1 MLSSISYPAHP
12 RSRGEH
18 TLDGEWIPRRRGSS
32 PLARGTQSS
41 QLWFMLPRRLIP
53 ARAGNTCLPFPI
65 RRYPAAHPRSRG
77 EHSMMFRCSLAG
89 NGSSPLARGTLF
101 ADVHKVIAARLIPA
115 RAGNTIGF
123 SLSHG
128 VTSAHPRSRGEHTKS
143 PSTTSYRRGSSPLAR
158 GTRLYSGF
166 HRLARRLIPAHAGN
180 TVKRDATID
189 LSTAHPRSRGEHP
202 NVCQVPKSELG
213 SSPLARGTRL

>member
-1 MLSSISYPAHP
+1 MSTP
-12 RSRGEH
+12 
-18 TLDGEWIPRRRGSS
+18 
-32 PLARGTQSS
+32 
-41 QLWFMLPRRLIP
+41 
-53 ARAGNTCLPFPI
+53 
-65 RRYPAAHPRSRG
+65 
-77 EHSMMFRCSLAG
+77 
-89 NGSSPLARGTLF
+89 
-101 ADVHKVIAARLIPA
+101 RLIPA

-166 HRLARRLIPAHAGN
+166 HRLARRLIPARAGN

-213 SSPLARGTRL
+213 SSPLARGTLHYQTSSSAMCRLIPARAGNTYLIITPDSVTTAHPRSRGEHDAQTQQCEGYRGSSPLARGTLRVGCGCFFSERLIPARAGNTTDTNAFCHAFKAHPRSRGEHPVAL

>member
-115 RAGNTIGF
+115 RAGNTRS
-123 SLSHG
+123 SL
-128 VTSAHPRSRGEHTKS
+128 TSYPSVAAHPRSRGEHHSRTLS
-143 PSTTSYRRGSSPLAR
+143 WRLRFGSSPLAR
-158 GTRLYSGF
+158 GTRRSGEPE
-166 HRLARRLIPAHAGN
+166 RELRRLIPARAGN
-180 TVKRDATID
+180 TR
-189 LSTAHPRSRGEHP
+189 LPCSRQWSWPAHPRSRGEHLR
-202 NVCQVPKSELG
+202 E
-213 SSPLARGTRL
+213 